1 MLLILCSCSISI
13 SDRQINEPIDVNPLN
28 DTEDEDQLSYF
39 SEEEIFDFPLL
50 RSDWSKEQME
60 KAGLSKDTLREDETY
75 YFDDN
80 VRYTYFDWWPESTTP
95 CSVDIFGHYTGP
107 RGIEVGDDFKEVLS
121 LFPNE
126 KDWKTSEFGEFYG
139 KIYETEEKEPFGSI
153 TVINNGEIWLTLSP
167 AGYGPFLR
175 VFFTDDKVTHYTFY
189 LNTPN

>member
-1 MLLILCSCSISI
+1 MNKIAYLLVILLIFCSCSISN
-13 SDRQINEPIDVNPLN
+13 SDRQMNEPIEVNPLIG
-28 DTEDEDQLSYF
+28 TGEEYHLSYF

-60 KAGLSKDTLREDETY
+60 
-75 YFDDN
+75 
-80 VRYTYFDWWPESTTP
+80 
-95 CSVDIFGHYTGP
+95 
-107 RGIEVGDDFKEVLS
+107 EVLS

-139 KIYETEEKEPFGSI
+139 KVKETEEKEPFGSI
-153 TVINNGEIWLTLSP
+153 TVTSNGEIWLTLSP